1 MTTHRHHGA
10 RLTLGVRMALLPA
23 LLAAAA
29 TLAIVGVGRYGLGL
43 GEALLVGV
51 LVAAV
56 IAFPV
61 DRASARARAPRRRTR
76 R

>member
-1 MTTHRHHGA
+1 MTTHRPHGV

-29 TLAIVGVGRYGLGL
+29 TLAIVGVGRYGLGV
-43 GEALLVGV
+43 GEALLVGA
-51 LVAAV
+51 LVTAA
-56 IAFPV
+56 IALPV
-61 DRASARARAPRRRTR
+61 DRAGARARSPRRRTR